1 MMRQEGNL
9 AYRHE
14 GEHQTL
20 SERLGKFTELARWE
34 DLSPAARE
42 ALKIRT
48 LDSLGCAFGA
58 LPSGP
63 ARMLRQEIDAFGG
76 APLCTLIGGGKTAPD
91 RAAFYN
97 GALVRYLDFNDSY
110 LAKGETCH
118 PSDNLGAV
126 LAAAEYRG
134 ATGKEFLA
142 ALAVSYQVQC
152 RLSDA
157 APVRERGFDHTT
169 QGAFAAAAGC
179 GKALGLDAHRIAHA
193 LGISGASNVALRVTR
208 TGALSHW
215 KGLAYPNTA
224 FNGLRAA
231 FLAMRGITGPLE
243 VFEGTKGW
251 MRTVSGAFDLD
262 WSLEDL
268 ERVLRTIV
276 KKYNAEVHSQSAI
289 EGLLEMMKEEGF
301 LGEEIDRIRVDI
313 FDAAHL
319 IIGGGAEGDKT
330 VVRTKEE
337 ADHSLPYIL
346 AVAALDGKVMPA
358 QYAEARIGRDDVQS
372 LLRRVTVAPDPGYTE
387 RFPGEH
393 ACRITVSLMSGREIR
408 KEKRDY
414 EGFHTRPMGWER
426 VEEKFHALSR
436 EALPPGRR
444 DGIVK
449 AVKQLEHLTARE
461 FSAMLG

>member
-1 MMRQEGNL
+1 MARQGSGL
-9 AYRHE
+9 AFRDE

-20 SERLGKFTELARWE
+20 SERLGRFSELARWE
-34 DLSPAARE
+34 DLSSGARQE
-42 ALKIRT
+42 LKIRT

-58 LPSGP
+58 LTSMP

-76 APLCTLIGGGKTAPD
+76 TPLCTLFGGGKTSPD

-134 ATGKEFLA
+134 ATGKEFLT
-142 ALAVSYQVQC
+142 ALALSYQVHC

-157 APVRERGFDHTT
+157 APVRQRGFDHTT
-169 QGAFAAAAGC
+169 QGAFAVAAGC
-179 GKALGLDAHRIAHA
+179 GKALGLDASHIAHA
-193 LGISGASNVALRVTR
+193 LGISGASNIALRVTR

-251 MRTVSGAFDLD
+251 MQAVSGAFDLD

-276 KKYNAEVHSQSAI
+276 KKYNAEIHSQSAI
-289 EGLLEMMKEEGF
+289 EGLLELMKEEGF

-313 FDAAHL
+313 FDVAHL

-330 VVRTKEE
+330 SVQTKED

-372 LLRRVTVAPDPGYTE
+372 LLRRVTVVPDPEYTE

-393 ACRITVSLMSGREIR
+393 ACRITVTLKNGMEMR

-414 EGFHTRPMGWER
+414 EGFHTRPVGWER
-426 VEEKFHALSR
+426 AEEKFHALSR

-444 DGIVK
+444 DAIVK
-449 AVKQLEHLTARE
+449 AVKQLEHLTVRE
-461 FSAMLG
+461 FTSLLC

>member
-1 MMRQEGNL
+1 MARHGSNL
-9 AYRHE
+9 AYRDE
-14 GEHQTL
+14 KEPRTL
-20 SERLGKFTELARWE
+20 SEQLGTFSEMARWE
-34 DLSPAARE
+34 DLSPEARE

-48 LDSLGCAFGA
+48 LDSIGCAFGA
-58 LPSGP
+58 LASGP
-63 ARMLRQEIDAFGG
+63 ARILRQEIDVFGG
-76 APLCTLIGGGKTAPD
+76 SPLCTLVGGGKTSPD

-97 GALVRYLDFNDSY
+97 GTLVRYLDFNDSY

-126 LAAAEYRG
+126 LAAAEFRG
-134 ATGKEFLA
+134 ATGKEFLT
-142 ALAVSYQVQC
+142 ALALSYQVHC
-152 RLSDA
+152 RLSDV
-157 APVRERGFDHTT
+157 APVRHRGFDHTT
-169 QGAFAAAAGC
+169 QGAFAVAAGC
-179 GKALGLDAHRIAHA
+179 GKALGLNALRIAHA
-193 LGISGASNVALRVTR
+193 LGISGASNIALRVTR

-251 MRTVSGAFDLD
+251 MQTVSGDFEID
-262 WSLEDL
+262 WSREDL
-268 ERVLRTIV
+268 ERVRRTIV
-276 KKYNAEVHSQSAI
+276 KKYNAEIHSQSAI

-301 LGEEIDRIRVDI
+301 LGEEIDRIGVAI
-313 FDAAHL
+313 FDVAHL

-330 VVRTKEE
+330 SVRTKEE

-358 QYAEARIGRDDVQS
+358 QYAEARIGRDDVQA
-372 LLRRVTVAPDPGYTE
+372 LLHRVTIVPEPEFTD
-387 RFPGEH
+387 RFPEEH
-393 ACRITVSLMSGREIR
+393 ACRITVHLKDGREIR
-408 KEKRDY
+408 REKRDY

-436 EALPPGRR
+436 EVLPPGRR
-444 DGIVK
+444 EGIIK
-449 AVKQLEHLTARE
+449 AVRHLEHLTMRE
-461 FSAMLG
+461 FTSLLG

>member
-1 MMRQEGNL
+1 MARQESNL

-14 GEHQTL
+14 GERRTL
-20 SERLGKFTELARWE
+20 SEQLGKFSEQARWE
-34 DLSPAARE
+34 GLSPGALR

-58 LPSGP
+58 LTSGP

-76 APLCTLIGGGKTAPD
+76 TPLCTIVGGGKTSPD

-134 ATGKEFLA
+134 ATGKEFLT
-142 ALAVSYQVQC
+142 ALALSYQVHC

-157 APVRERGFDHTT
+157 APVRQRGFDHTT

-179 GKALGLDAHRIAHA
+179 GKALGLDALRIAHA

-251 MRTVSGAFDLD
+251 MQTVSGAFDLD

-358 QYAEARIGRDDVQS
+358 QYAEARIARDDVQS
-372 LLRRVTVAPDPGYTE
+372 LLRRVTVVPDPEYTE

-393 ACRITVSLMSGREIR
+393 ACRITVSLANGREIR
-408 KEKRDY
+408 REKRDY

-444 DGIVK
+444 DAIVK
-449 AVKQLEHLTARE
+449 ALRQLEHLTVRE
-461 FSAMLG
+461 FTSLLG

>member
-1 MMRQEGNL
+1 MARQGSGL
-9 AYRHE
+9 AFRDE

-20 SERLGKFTELARWE
+20 SERLGRFSELARWE
-34 DLSPAARE
+34 DLSSGARQE
-42 ALKIRT
+42 LKIRT

-58 LPSGP
+58 LTSMP
-63 ARMLRQEIDAFGG
+63 ARMLPQEIDAF
-76 APLCTLIGGGKTAPD
+76 
-91 RAAFYN
+91 
-97 GALVRYLDFNDSY
+97 
-110 LAKGETCH
+110 
-118 PSDNLGAV
+118 GAV

-134 ATGKEFLA
+134 ATGKEFLT
-142 ALAVSYQVQC
+142 ALALSYQVHC

-157 APVRERGFDHTT
+157 APVRQRGFDHTT
-169 QGAFAAAAGC
+169 QGAFAVAAGC
-179 GKALGLDAHRIAHA
+179 GKALGLDASHIAHA
-193 LGISGASNVALRVTR
+193 LGISGASNIALRVTR

-251 MRTVSGAFDLD
+251 MQAVSGAFDLD

-276 KKYNAEVHSQSAI
+276 KKYNAEIHSQSAI
-289 EGLLEMMKEEGF
+289 EGLLELMKEEGF

-313 FDAAHL
+313 FDVAHL

-330 VVRTKEE
+330 SVQTKED

-346 AVAALDGKVMPA
+346 AVAALDGKGMPA

-372 LLRRVTVAPDPGYTE
+372 LLRRVTVVPDPEYT
-387 RFPGEH
+387 
-393 ACRITVSLMSGREIR
+393 
-408 KEKRDY
+408 
-414 EGFHTRPMGWER
+414 
-426 VEEKFHALSR
+426 
-436 EALPPGRR
+436 
-444 DGIVK
+444 
-449 AVKQLEHLTARE
+449 
-461 FSAMLG
+461 

>member
-1 MMRQEGNL
+1 MARHGSSL
-9 AYRHE
+9 AYKDE
-14 GEHQTL
+14 NEHRTR
-20 SERLGKFTELARWE
+20 SEHLGAYSEMARWE
-34 DLSPAARE
+34 DLSPEAKE

-58 LPSGP
+58 LTSEP
-63 ARMLRQEIDAFGG
+63 ARILRKEIDAFGG
-76 APLCTLIGGGKTAPD
+76 APLCTLIGGGRTSPD

-97 GALVRYLDFNDSY
+97 GTLVRYLDFNDSY

-126 LAAAEYRG
+126 LAAAEFGR
-134 ATGKEFLA
+134 ATCKEFLT
-142 ALAVSYQVQC
+142 ALAVSYQVHC
-152 RLSDA
+152 RLSDM
-157 APVRERGFDHTT
+157 APVRHRGFDHTT
-169 QGAFAAAAGC
+169 QGAFAVAAGC
-179 GKALGLDAHRIAHA
+179 GKALGLDAMRIAHA
-193 LGISGASNVALRVTR
+193 LGISGASNIALRVTR

-251 MRTVSGAFDLD
+251 IQTVSGPFDLD
-262 WSLEDL
+262 WSREDL
-268 ERVLRTIV
+268 ESVRRTIV
-276 KKYNAEVHSQSAI
+276 KKYNAEIHSQSAI
-289 EGLLEMMKEEGF
+289 EGLLEMMQENGF
-301 LGEEIDRIRVDI
+301 LGEEVDRIRVDI
-313 FDAAHL
+313 FDVAHL

-330 VVRTKEE
+330 LVRTKEE

-346 AVAALDGKVMPA
+346 AAAALDGKVMPA

-372 LLRRVTVAPDPGYTE
+372 LLRRVTVAPDAGYTD

-393 ACRITVSLMSGREIR
+393 ACRVTVTLKDGREFR
-408 KEKRDY
+408 REKRDY

-444 DGIVK
+444 DAIVK
-449 AVKQLEHLTARE
+449 AVRQLEHLTVLE
-461 FSAMLG
+461 FTSLLG

>member
-1 MMRQEGNL
+1 MARYGSSL
-9 AYRHE
+9 AYRDE
-14 GEHQTL
+14 KEHRTL
-20 SERLGKFTELARWE
+20 SEQLGTFSESARWE
-34 DLSPAARE
+34 DLSPEAQE

-58 LPSGP
+58 LASGP
-63 ARMLRQEIDAFGG
+63 ARILRQEIDVFGG
-76 APLCTLIGGGKTAPD
+76 APLCTLVGGGKTSPD

-134 ATGKEFLA
+134 TTGKEFLT
-142 ALAVSYQVQC
+142 ALALSYQVHC
-152 RLSDA
+152 RLSDV
-157 APVRERGFDHTT
+157 APVRHRGFDHTT
-169 QGAFAAAAGC
+169 QGAFAVAAGC
-179 GKALGLDAHRIAHA
+179 GKALGLDAARIAHA
-193 LGISGASNVALRVTR
+193 LGISGASNIALRVTR

-231 FLAMRGITGPLE
+231 FLAMGGITGPLE

-251 MRTVSGAFDLD
+251 MQAVSGDFDID
-262 WSLEDL
+262 WSREDL
-268 ERVLRTIV
+268 ERVRRTIV
-276 KKYNAEVHSQSAI
+276 KKYNAEIHSQSAI

-301 LGEEIDRIRVDI
+301 LGEEVDRIHVAI
-313 FDAAHL
+313 FDVAHL

-346 AVAALDGKVMPA
+346 AVAAMDGKVMPA

-372 LLRRVTVAPDPGYTE
+372 LLHRVTVVPDPEYTE

-393 ACRITVSLMSGREIR
+393 ACRITVYLKDGREIR
-408 KEKRDY
+408 REKRDY

-436 EALPPGRR
+436 EVLPPGHR
-444 DGIVK
+444 DRIVK
-449 AVKQLEHLTARE
+449 AVRQLEHLTVRE
-461 FSAMLG
+461 FTSLLG